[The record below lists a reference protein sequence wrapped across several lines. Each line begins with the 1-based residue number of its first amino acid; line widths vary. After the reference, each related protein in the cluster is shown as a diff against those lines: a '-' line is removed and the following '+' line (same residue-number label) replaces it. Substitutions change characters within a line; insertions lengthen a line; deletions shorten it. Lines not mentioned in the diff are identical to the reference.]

1 MPAGKCAVKIN
12 PTKKTLLIR
21 TAILL
26 PDVIPVPVVS
36 FINIYLQKKPTV
48 KMVGLNHSNKYP
60 LTILKGLF
68 RAIYQT
74 AGSLPKFFL
83 FDISQSIL
91 LNTLI
96 TIK

>member
-1 MPAGKCAVKIN
+1 MPAGKYAVKIN
-12 PTKKTLLIR
+12 PTKKTLLIK

-26 PDVIPVPVVS
+26 PDVIPVPVAS
-36 FINIYLQKKPTV
+36 FTNIYLLKKPTV
-48 KMVGLNHSNKYP
+48 KMVGLNHSSKYP
-60 LTILKGLF
+60 LIILKGLF
-68 RAIYQT
+68 QAIYQT
-74 AGSLPKFFL
+74 AGSLLKCFL